1 MDDEVNGENNGT
13 GSSTLFGEI
22 NNNDGT
28 LINSPIGI
36 IVIFQELP
44 QH

>member
-28 LINSPIGI
+28 LINSPSWDK
-36 IVIFQELP
+36 VIFQELP